1 MNKIQLIICAV
12 RTTLQD
18 GRTCFGVYLQTKVK
32 SDLRPTLLHLGATF
46 DAGSF
51 DWDQVKGLGISNLCT
66 RAIAS
71 SSMTCGKILALATQ
85 RVVDFREK
93 LGIKLCV
100 FKIGVTSNPVTR
112 FADYREKAF
121 TSMWL
126 VWVSRSVDLVHM
138 LEASLIQQFHREIGC
153 QNKGGTG
160 GEGCLNKS
168 NPPSPPYFVYIT
180 GGGADQPRRVG

>member
-1 MNKIQLIICAV
+1 M
-12 RTTLQD
+12 
-18 GRTCFGVYLQTKVK
+18 QTKVK
-32 SDLRPTLLHLGATF
+32 SDRGPTLLHLGATF

-66 RAIAS
+66 RATAS

-85 RVVDFREK
+85 RVVSFREK
-93 LGIKLCV
+93 LGIKLCI

-126 VWVSRSVDLVHM
+126 IWVSRSVDLVHM
-138 LEASLIQQFHREIGC
+138 LEASLILQFHREIGC

-160 GEGCLNKS
+160 GEGCLNRS

-180 GGGADQPRRVG
+180 GGRADQLRRVG